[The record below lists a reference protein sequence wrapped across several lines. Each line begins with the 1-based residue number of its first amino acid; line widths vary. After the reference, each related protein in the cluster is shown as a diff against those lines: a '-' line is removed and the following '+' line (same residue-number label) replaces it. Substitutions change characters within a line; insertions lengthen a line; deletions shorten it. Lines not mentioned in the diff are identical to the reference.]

1 MNNQAIAVGY
11 GINAESLTMLRT
23 RFILEWAGDNYSK
36 YPFKLFE
43 LQQQLLQ
50 EGMFDAY
57 NQWIFGA
64 AQSLPAY
71 QNWVNAHAAE
81 YGEFNRFQKSRLFK
95 IPAGQ
100 YYQ

>member
-1 MNNQAIAVGY
+1 MI
-11 GINAESLTMLRT
+11 RT
-23 RFILEWAGDNYSK
+23 RFILEWYTSYGTQ

-57 NQWIFGA
+57 NQWIFTA
-64 AQSLPAY
+64 AQNLPVY
-71 QNWVNAHAAE
+71 QNWTTAHAYE
-81 YGEFNRFQKSRLFK
+81 YNELLRFQTGRIFK

-100 YYQ
+100 YYRLPQ